1 MKCIAPIFFLMFL
14 GYLPGSAQKGTVT
27 SGKNIVSSNGSISFT
42 IGQIVYNSNDN
53 GSIYETQG
61 IQQPYE
67 ILTYLI
73 DIEMDAS
80 LSSLRLYPNPTT
92 SNIMIDIETIPS
104 GNLRY
109 ELIDAL
115 QRVIHRGSITE
126 NLTSIDVETY
136 ASGIFLLRILSD
148 SKVKQVFKIIKNNS
162 Q

>member
-1 MKCIAPIFFLMFL
+1 
-14 GYLPGSAQKGTVT
+14 
-27 SGKNIVSSNGSISFT
+27 
-42 IGQIVYNSNDN
+42 
-53 GSIYETQG
+53 
-61 IQQPYE
+61 
-67 ILTYLI
+67 
-73 DIEMDAS
+73 
-80 LSSLRLYPNPTT
+80 
-92 SNIMIDIETIPS
+92 MIDIETIPS

>member
-1 MKCIAPIFFLMFL
+1 MKGIRRITMLFVIISKGLIAQQAI
-14 GYLPGSAQKGTVT
+14 VT
-27 SGKNIVSSNGSISFT
+27 SGYDISSSSGSVSYT
-42 IGQIVYNSNDN
+42 IGQVVNQSLDN
-53 GSIYETQG
+53 GTFFETQG

-92 SNIMIDIETIPS
+92 SNIMIGIETIPS

-126 NLTSIDVETY
+126 NLTSIDVEKY